1 MQTRLEIL
9 YTRWLNKTASPEEIR
24 EFIELLDEGVT
35 KEEFSP
41 MITRNWEA
49 LQDDEEFPLEKR
61 QALADRIL
69 QKYPAARGTKV
80 RFIKPWMRVAVILAI
95 LITAGTYFYKTNQP
109 PVIAE
114 KVNDAAPGTSKAIL
128 TLADGSTVTLD
139 STGKQV
145 IRQGATAAY
154 QQGGKLAYTGISE
167 SKEVIYHTLT
177 VPRGGQFQLELSDGT
192 KVWLNAASSLRYPT
206 AFDGKERKVEVSGEA
221 YFEVAKNAQA
231 PFRVIVDH
239 RATVEVLGT
248 VFNINAYTDEEDIR
262 TTLLEGSVKIGNVV
276 LKPGQQ
282 AQITAQIKVV
292 SNTDIDKVT
301 AWKKG
306 VFNFNDA
313 DLKEVMRQLSR
324 WYDIDVAYEKN
335 VGDIEFVGKISR
347 STSLKGVLKGLE
359 STGVHFRLEGKKLT
373 VIQ

>member
-1 MQTRLEIL
+1 MARLETL
-9 YTRWLNKTASPEEIR
+9 YNRWLNKTASPEEEQ
-24 EFIELLDEGVT
+24 EFIELLNQGVT

-49 LQDDEEFPLEKR
+49 LQDEGEFPIEKR
-61 QALADRIL
+61 RELADRIL
-69 QKYPAARGTKV
+69 QKYPAAKEV
-80 RFIKPWMRVAVILAI
+80 RFIRPWMKAAAVIAI
-95 LITAGTYFYKTNQP
+95 LLTAGTYLITRTTDKQT
-109 PVIAE
+109 ITAE
-114 KVNDAAPGTSKAIL
+114 KANDAAPGTSKAVL

-139 STGKQV
+139 SAGQQMIPK
-145 IRQGATAAY
+145 TAAY
-154 QQGGKLAYTGISE
+154 QHGGKLAYSTISNSE
-167 SKEVIYHTLT
+167 EITYHTLT

-206 AFDGKERKVEVSGEA
+206 VFEGKERKVEVTGEA

-231 PFRVIVDH
+231 PFRVMVNQ
-239 RATVEVLGT
+239 RATVKVLGT
-248 VFNINAYTDEEDIR
+248 IFNINAYTDEENIR
-262 TTLLEGSVKIGNVV
+262 TTLLEGSVKIGDVI

-282 AQITAQIKVV
+282 AQLADQIKVV
-292 SNTDIDKVT
+292 SNVDLDKVT

-306 VFNFNDA
+306 VFNFDDA

-335 VGDIEFVGKISR
+335 IGNIEFVGKISR

-359 STGVHFRLEGKKLT
+359 YTGVQFRLEGKKLT
-373 VIQ
+373 VIK

>member
-1 MQTRLEIL
+1 
-9 YTRWLNKTASPEEIR
+9 
-24 EFIELLDEGVT
+24 
-35 KEEFSP
+35 
-41 MITRNWEA
+41 
-49 LQDDEEFPLEKR
+49 
-61 QALADRIL
+61 
-69 QKYPAARGTKV
+69 
-80 RFIKPWMRVAVILAI
+80 
-95 LITAGTYFYKTNQP
+95 
-109 PVIAE
+109 
-114 KVNDAAPGTSKAIL
+114 
-128 TLADGSTVTLD
+128 
-139 STGKQV
+139 
-145 IRQGATAAY
+145 
-154 QQGGKLAYTGISE
+154 
-167 SKEVIYHTLT
+167 
-177 VPRGGQFQLELSDGT
+177 
-192 KVWLNAASSLRYPT
+192 
-206 AFDGKERKVEVSGEA
+206 VEVSGEA

-324 WYDIDVAYEKN
+324 WYDIDVAYEK
-335 VGDIEFVGKISR
+335 
-347 STSLKGVLKGLE
+347 TSLKGVLKGLE